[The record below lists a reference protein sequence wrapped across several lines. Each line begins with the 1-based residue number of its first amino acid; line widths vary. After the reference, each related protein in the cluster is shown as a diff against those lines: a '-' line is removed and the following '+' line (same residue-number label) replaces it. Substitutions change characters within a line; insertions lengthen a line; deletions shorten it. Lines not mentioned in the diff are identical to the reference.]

1 MAGADG
7 WAYYG
12 PNIRYLGERYFRDL
26 KSGKPADDPAETVAD
41 FAGASTLVRQELA
54 RNLKLPQGKRLVIW
68 TFAERDLRFGMKG
81 WEKIALE
88 E

>member
-1 MAGADG
+1 MGPPVANGPRLRSPRYSKSREPPSGAKT
-7 WAYYG
+7 
-12 PNIRYLGERYFRDL
+12 RSS
-26 KSGKPADDPAETVAD
+26 KSGAQQPS
-41 FAGASTLVRQELA
+41 GTLVRQELA
-54 RNLKLPQGKRLVIW
+54 RELDLLKGKRLVIW